1 MQYQDY
7 HTHPVNKIIHF
18 FCIPM
23 IVLTSVNFLSKSNL
37 SFLGMGIYSI
47 ALITLLSYY
56 LYYYGLST
64 FFLMF
69 IYYTFIDY
77 YSEQWTK
84 RRYWFIESMI
94 IFISSWVLQFIG
106 HYIEGSRPALMDSL
120 TTAVTQAPL
129 FSIMYLFETIGYIVN
144 FLINLLV

>member
-47 ALITLLSYY
+47 ALVALLLYY
-56 LYYYGLST
+56 LQVYG
-64 FFLMF
+64 F
-69 IYYTFIDY
+69 YTFILMLGYYTLVDY
-77 YSEQWTK
+77 YSENGLK
-84 RRYWFIESMI
+84 ED
-94 IFISSWVLQFIG
+94 IG
-106 HYIEGSRPALMDSL
+106 LWN
-120 TTAVTQAPL
+120 Q
-129 FSIMYLFETIGYIVN
+129 
-144 FLINLLV
+144 